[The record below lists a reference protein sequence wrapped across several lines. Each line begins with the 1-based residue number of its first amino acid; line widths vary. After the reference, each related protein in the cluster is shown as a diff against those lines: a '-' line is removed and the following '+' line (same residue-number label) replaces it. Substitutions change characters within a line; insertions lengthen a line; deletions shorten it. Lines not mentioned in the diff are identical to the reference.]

1 VTTGYWI
8 NTFQAIHDDD
18 KLARY
23 IELAGPA
30 MTGHGGR
37 FLARGNPA
45 FALEGA
51 SPLRTTL
58 IAFPSPEAALAAYR
72 SAEYQAALD
81 VLGSGAEREIRIMTG
96 LD

>member
-1 VTTGYWI
+1 VTIGYWI

-58 IAFPSPEAALAAYR
+58 IAFPSAEAALAAYR
-72 SAEYQAALD
+72 SDQYQAALA
-81 VLGSGAEREIRIMTG
+81 VLGTGAEREIRIMAG
-96 LD
+96 LE